1 VGYNSR
7 HGVLKKEASKEMAG
21 QGPPET
27 FKAGK
32 PTLVCFIS
40 ADS

>member
-1 VGYNSR
+1 VF
-7 HGVLKKEASKEMAG
+7 KKEASKEMAG

-32 PTLVCFIS
+32 PALVLVIS

>member
-1 VGYNSR
+1 VY
-7 HGVLKKEASKEMAG
+7 KKEASKEMAG
-21 QGPPET
+21 QDPPET

-32 PTLVCFIS
+32 SALVRVIS